1 MSGIGAMQDNMI
13 VIGARRI
20 SRQELLDHGN
30 RAATALDEV
39 GVREGDAI
47 ALLIRNDP
55 CYFEV
60 LHAAAL
66 LGAYVVPLNWHS
78 TADEIAYILSDCT
91 PRALIGHADLIG
103 TVGRVIPADLP
114 TFVIDDRTADKLP
127 SPGSILSHVKSWADF
142 RNEAAQWEQ
151 PARAMRGTMI
161 YTSGTTGHPKGVRRT
176 PMTQEQIKKNAALL
190 REIYGIKERMR
201 AFVCGPLYHA
211 SPGAF
216 ARQAF
221 QHADLTVL
229 QQSFD
234 PEDLLRVIAEY
245 RITHL
250 TMVPTMFVRLLRLS
264 EEVRRSYD
272 LSSIRWVTHTG
283 AACPPDVKCRMIEW
297 WGPVIHETYGATE
310 TGPAVGCNT
319 EEWLAHPGTVGRP
332 MAGTEI
338 RIYDEDGDEVTP
350 GGIGEIYLRTEAYSD
365 FTYHGRPDQRAQV
378 DRGGLVTC
386 GDVGYLDP
394 GGFLYISD
402 RKRDMVISGGVNIYP
417 AEIEN
422 VLVNCPGVRDC
433 AVFGIPD
440 EEFGESLIA
449 AIEAESDAQP
459 APANI
464 MAFLE
469 RRLARFKVPRRFVFH
484 EALPR
489 EASGKIFKRKLR
501 DRYLQSGIAPA
512 SVTFSD

>member
-1 MSGIGAMQDNMI
+1 MPDGTIAIGD
-13 VIGARRI
+13 RRVT
-20 SRQELLDHGN
+20 RGELIDKGG
-30 RAATALDEV
+30 RAATALNDIGV
-39 GVREGDAI
+39 GEGDAI

-91 PRALIGHADLIG
+91 PRSLIGHCDLIAKV
-103 TVGRVIPADLP
+103 TRAIPADLP
-114 TFVIDDRTADKLP
+114 VFVVDDSA
-127 SPGSILSHVKSWADF
+127 A
-142 RNEAAQWEQ
+142 EAASQAASPANARNWQTFRDIAARWEQ
-151 PARAMRGTMI
+151 PARAPRGTMI
-161 YTSGTTGHPKGVRRT
+161 YTSGTTGHPKGVRRA
-176 PMTQEQIKKNAALL
+176 PMTPEQVKRNAALL
-190 REIYGIKERMR
+190 RDIYGIENGMR

-229 QQSFD
+229 QQNFD
-234 PEDLLRVIAEY
+234 PEDLLRVIAEH

-264 EEVRRSYD
+264 DQIRGAYD
-272 LSSIRWVTHTG
+272 LSSVRWVTHTG
-283 AACPPDVKCRMIEW
+283 AACPPDVKRRMIEW

-332 MAGTEI
+332 MPGTEL
-338 RIYDEDGDEVTP
+338 RIYDDSGDEVAP
-350 GGIGEIYLRTEAYSD
+350 GGIGEIYLRTAAYSD
-365 FTYHGRPDQRAQV
+365 FTYHGRPDQREQV

-386 GDVGYLDP
+386 GDVGYLDAE
-394 GGFLYISD
+394 GFLYICD

-422 VLVNCPGVRDC
+422 VLVNCPGIRDC

-449 AIEAESDAQP
+449 AIEAEADALPTP
-459 APANI
+459 ADVAS
-464 MAFLE
+464 FLGQH
-469 RRLARFKVPRRFVFH
+469 LARFKIPKRFVFH
-484 EALPR
+484 DALPR

-501 DRYLQSGIAPA
+501 DRYLQSGAAPA
-512 SVTFSD
+512 